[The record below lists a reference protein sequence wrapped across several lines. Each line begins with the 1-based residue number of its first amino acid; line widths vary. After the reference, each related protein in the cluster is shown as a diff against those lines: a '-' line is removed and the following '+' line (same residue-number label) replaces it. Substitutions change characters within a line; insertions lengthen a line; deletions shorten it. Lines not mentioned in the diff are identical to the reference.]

1 MLKYLEQLCCLP
13 GVSGDEGRVSDLIID
28 LAVNK
33 CHADSVR
40 RDIMGNVIV
49 EKKGSAPS
57 DVRLPKLE
65 LTAHMDEVGF
75 IVTRIE
81 ANGYVKFETV
91 GGIDRRVVLGRRVF
105 IGHDMVPGVIGLKAF
120 HMVSAAE
127 EKKAPG
133 FDQMYIDIGASSKAE
148 AEKKIALGDYIV
160 FDSDFLRFGT
170 DRIKAKAIDD
180 RWGCALM
187 LELMSRDQ
195 PMDITYVFSVQEEV
209 GCRGAYGSAFSVEP
223 DIALILEGASCSDI
237 PTIPEGQRI
246 TVVGAGPVIGC
257 VDGSTIYDRGLFY
270 LLSGLAE
277 QAGIPWQVKNRI
289 AGGTDASVVQRSR
302 EGVRA
307 ANISVGVRNI
317 HSPSTIAGISDIEN
331 AAKLAQL
338 FIEAVAA
345 GKAQ

>member
-1 MLKYLEQLCCLP
+1 M
-13 GVSGDEGRVSDLIID
+13 SGDEGRVSDLIID

-49 EKKGSAPS
+49 EKKGTAQTNAP
-57 DVRLPKLE
+57 LPVLE
-65 LTAHMDEVGF
+65 ITAHMDEVGF
-75 IVTRIE
+75 IVNKIE
-81 ANGYVKFETV
+81 SNGYVRFETV

-127 EKKAPG
+127 EKQAPG
-133 FDQMYIDIGASSKAE
+133 FDQMYIDIGASSKEE
-148 AEKKIALGDYIV
+148 AEKKVAPGDYIV
-160 FDSDFLRFGT
+160 FDSDFLKFGNG
-170 DRIKAKAIDD
+170 RIKAKAIDD

-187 LELMSRDQ
+187 LELMSRPQ
-195 PMDITYVFSVQEEV
+195 PMDITYVFSVQEET
-209 GCRGAYGSAFSVEP
+209 GMRGANGSAYSVKP

-237 PTIPEGQRI
+237 PTIPVGQRI
-246 TVVGAGPVIGC
+246 SVVGSGPVIGC

-270 LLSGLAE
+270 LISGLADE
-277 QAGIPWQVKNRI
+277 AGIPWQVKNRL
-289 AGGTDASVVQRSR
+289 AGGTDAAVVQRSR
-302 EGVRA
+302 EGVRV
-307 ANISVGVRNI
+307 ANISVPVRNI
-317 HSPSTIAGISDIEN
+317 HCPSTIAGVSDIDN